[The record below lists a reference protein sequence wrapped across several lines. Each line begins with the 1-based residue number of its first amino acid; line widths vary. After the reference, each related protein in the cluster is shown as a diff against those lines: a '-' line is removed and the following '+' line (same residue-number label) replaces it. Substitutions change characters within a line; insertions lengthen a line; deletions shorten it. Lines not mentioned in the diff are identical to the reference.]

1 MDMAEKES
9 QQSTMNL
16 IFNSSVLANNTITIK
31 DSSGN
36 EIISYNADTAE
47 FIEDTFRKTYSAA
60 IVSDPSFK
68 PGNVYHIY
76 LDGEQLGYTSNE
88 KGGFGPIPG
97 PPPGPGPTPGPPPGP
112 GPAPGPP
119 PGNINNNIL
128 RKLEDKNVKAD
139 FVLGEGAMFYS
150 GIQKYVENN
159 DNDNN
164 NNEYYLKFY
173 YLLIYIFLFM
183 V

>member
-1 MDMAEKES
+1 M
-9 QQSTMNL
+9 
-16 IFNSSVLANNTITIK
+16 
-31 DSSGN
+31 
-36 EIISYNADTAE
+36 
-47 FIEDTFRKTYSAA
+47 
-60 IVSDPSFK
+60 
-68 PGNVYHIY
+68 
-76 LDGEQLGYTSNE
+76 
-88 KGGFGPIPG
+88 
-97 PPPGPGPTPGPPPGP
+97 
-112 GPAPGPP
+112 
-119 PGNINNNIL
+119 
-128 RKLEDKNVKAD
+128 KAD